1 MSKGLCRFSAPLLL
15 RPRLLVAL
23 VLASPLQA
31 DCRDPAQPRV
41 DWTSCARGHL
51 MLEQEDFTEGVFSR
65 AVGWKAN
72 FTRANLQR
80 ANLLGAD
87 FSRAFGLTPSQLS
100 LACGTADTKL
110 PAGTPIPDTWPCPP
124 ETD

>member
-1 MSKGLCRFSAPLLL
+1 MLMRASKAIQAAG
-15 RPRLLVAL
+15 LLVAL

-72 FTRANLQR
+72 FTRANQQR
-80 ANLLGAD
+80 A
-87 FSRAFGLTPSQLS
+87 R
-100 LACGTADTKL
+100 
-110 PAGTPIPDTWPCPP
+110 PCC
-124 ETD
+124 TDQ